1 MTTVVLIH
9 MSKKSIQ
16 KEVLRKRVVI
26 EMPEKLISIRKHS
39 LIDKI
44 VGYFGIPR
52 FSINS
57 IYSFLMGEFSQLHM
71 MQYDVPIKAEG
82 KLDSKVCPP
91 RYFLLNGWK
100 IKKSDLKH
108 LYGGLLIS
116 ENCDDILVYPE
127 HILKIVYKKFKPLI
141 HLMIAIISV
150 SASIITIH
158 RFLIN

>member
-1 MTTVVLIH
+1 
-9 MSKKSIQ
+9 MSKKTIQ
-16 KEVLRKRVVI
+16 KEVLRKKVVI
-26 EMPEKLISIRKHS
+26 EIPEKLISIRKHS

-82 KLDSKVCPP
+82 KLDSRVCPP

-116 ENCDDILVYPE
+116 ENCDDVLVYPE
-127 HILKIVYKKFKPLI
+127 NILKIIYKKYKPL
-141 HLMIAIISV
+141 LFVIASIIGV
-150 SASIITIH
+150 LASIITIYE
-158 RFLIN
+158 FLIN

>member
-1 MTTVVLIH
+1 
-9 MSKKSIQ
+9 MSKKTIQ

-26 EMPEKLISIRKHS
+26 EIPEKLISIRKHS

-44 VGYFGIPR
+44 VGYFGIPK

-71 MQYDVPIKAEG
+71 MQYDVPIEAEG

-91 RYFLLNGWK
+91 RYFLSNGWK

-116 ENCDDILVYPE
+116 ENCNDVLVYPE
-127 HILKIVYKKFKPLI
+127 NILKIIYKKYKPL
-141 HLMIAIISV
+141 LVVIASIIGV
-150 SASIITIH
+150 LASIITIYE
-158 RFLIN
+158 FLIN

>member
-1 MTTVVLIH
+1 
-9 MSKKSIQ
+9 MSKKPIQ

-26 EMPEKLISIRKHS
+26 DIPRKLIAIRKHS

-57 IYSFLMGEFSQLHM
+57 IYSFLMDEFSQLHM
-71 MQYDVPIKAEG
+71 MQYNVPIEAEG
-82 KLDSKVCPP
+82 KLESKVCPP
-91 RYFLLNGWK
+91 RYFLSNGWK

-116 ENCDDILVYPE
+116 ENCDDVLVYPE
-127 HILKIVYKKFKPLI
+127 NILKIIYKKYKPL
-141 HLMIAIISV
+141 LFVIASIIGV
-150 SASIITIH
+150 LASIITIYE
-158 RFLIN
+158 FLIN

>member
-1 MTTVVLIH
+1 MKCCLIH

-16 KEVLRKRVVI
+16 KELRKRVVI
-26 EMPEKLISIRKHS
+26 EIPKKLISIKKHS

-127 HILKIVYKKFKPLI
+127 HILKIIYKKFKPLI